1 MNPNNSSKLPRK
13 EPIVQYIGTFS
24 RRGNFGENDAWK
36 VSSFFFAMS
45 RTLNE
50 DRRIA
55 MRFQG
60 GRDLAKMKPTWEI
73 PDILYYGTD
82 KVFWSRSQISTIFKP
97 WRWDYIGDYMGI
109 TLFVHASTSV
119 HLNISYLLHPSLNTN
134 NSYQSCPGT
143 YSIVAQARSCG
154 QGQRNQIFSNPGEG
168 VYKAENFVFF
178 FTSLFSALF
187 LFTPF
192 CIENTLRCA

>member
-1 MNPNNSSKLPRK
+1 MTLGRWVP
-13 EPIVQYIGTFS
+13 
-24 RRGNFGENDAWK
+24 
-36 VSSFFFAMS
+36 FFCYVKDS
-45 RTLNE
+45 QW
-50 DRRIA
+50 RRIA

-60 GRDLAKMKPTWEI
+60 GQNLAKMKPTWKI

-82 KVFWSRSQISTIFKP
+82 KVLWSRSQISTIFKP
-97 WRWDYIGDYMGI
+97 WRWDYIGDLYGNHI
-109 TLFVHASTSV
+109 VHASTSV

-168 VYKAENFVFF
+168 VYKAENFVFSPVS
-178 FTSLFSALF
+178 SLCFCCSHLF
-187 LFTPF
+187 V
-192 CIENTLRCA
+192 